1 MIILYWATLV
11 MLVSAN
17 FLSPELYSTPRFD
30 PGLDSRQ
37 ELQLARRA
45 RAVDLSKSSLVV
57 SNQLLTN
64 CE

>member
-30 PGLDSRQ
+30 PGLDSRPKNSNSR
-37 ELQLARRA
+37 AA
-45 RAVDLSKSSLVV
+45 RAPLI
-57 SNQLLTN
+57 
-64 CE
+64 

>member
-37 ELQLARRA
+37 ELQLAR
-45 RAVDLSKSSLVV
+45 AVDLSKSSLVV